1 MEKINKELEY
11 NNLPIIYYKQF
22 RCSMRI
28 FLDKNPLFSK
38 KFSKL
43 KECCLKYKIS
53 YNRRSLHTAT
63 YDTFLL
69 GKLMEKIFEGELIKD
84 KKSTNLITYKKIYNN
99 NNQNSNENI
108 NINKR
113 NKVYKILNLEKE
125 DKNKKELEIEKFIDN
140 NNENIIEDL
149 EMEKFISENF
159 ESIIEEF
166 KE

>member
-1 MEKINKELEY
+1 
-11 NNLPIIYYKQF
+11 
-22 RCSMRI
+22 MRI

-43 KECCLKYKIS
+43 KECCQKYRIG
-53 YNRRSLHTAT
+53 YNKRSLHTAT

-69 GKLMEKIFEGELIKD
+69 AKLMEKIYEEELIKN
-84 KKSTNLITYKKIYNN
+84 KENTNLITYKKIYHNN
-99 NNQNSNENI
+99 NNQNSIENI

-140 NNENIIEDL
+140 NNESIIEDL